1 MHAVV
6 LVGGFGTRLRPL
18 TYSIPKPLLPVAHT
32 SMLERLMNS
41 LALGG
46 VTHAVLA
53 LGFKPEP
60 FMAAF
65 PNDMC
70 GSVQL
75 SYAVEDTPL
84 DTAGAIGFAARTAGI
99 SETFVVANGDVI
111 TDLNIASLILFHRQH
126 GAEGTISLTPVSDPS
141 QYGIVEIDANGQVE
155 RFVEKPQPG
164 MTTSNFASAGTYV
177 LEPSALARMPGD
189 QKLSIERVVFPQM
202 VADKSLFAMST
213 NDYWIDA
220 GRPDTFI
227 SANVHVSKRA
237 AKATDAPIHPTATVA
252 ATAVILDSVIGEN
265 VTVLERARIQHS
277 VLLPGALVGEGAI
290 VIDSLVMGKL
300 GKNSQV
306 TGSIIGS
313 TGVVDQNEVCKD
325 VSIPAHDPAHKP
337 ENPPK
342 KSSE

>member
-84 DTAGAIGFAARTAGI
+84 DTAGAIGFAARSAGI
-99 SETFVVANGDVI
+99 NETFVVANGDVL
-111 TDLNIASLILFHRQH
+111 TDLDIASLITFHRQH

-141 QYGIVEIDANGQVE
+141 QYGIVEIDASGRVE

-164 MTTSNFASAGTYV
+164 TTTSNFASAGTYV
-177 LEPSALARMPGD
+177 FEPSVLARMPGD

-202 VADKSLFAMST
+202 VAEKSLFAMSSD
-213 NDYWIDA
+213 DYWIDA

-237 AKATDAPIHPTATVA
+237 AKVTDAPIHPTATVA
-252 ATAVILDSVIGEN
+252 ATAVILDSVVGEN
-265 VTVLERARIQHS
+265 VTVLDGARIQHS
-277 VLLPGALVGEGAI
+277 VLLPGARVGQGAV
-290 VIDSLVMGKL
+290 VIDSLVMGNL
-300 GKNSQV
+300 GANSQV

-313 TGVVDQNEVCKD
+313 TGVVDQNEVCD
-325 VSIPAHDPAHKP
+325 NAAVPANDPAQKS
-337 ENPPK
+337 ENSPK

>member
-84 DTAGAIGFAARTAGI
+84 DTAGAIGFAARTVGI
-99 SETFVVANGDVI
+99 SETFVVANGDVL
-111 TDLNIASLILFHRQH
+111 TDLDIASLISFHRQH

-141 QYGIVEIDANGQVE
+141 QYGIVEIDARGCVE

-213 NDYWIDA
+213 DDYWIDA

-227 SANVHVSKRA
+227 SANVHVSKRVV
-237 AKATDAPIHPTATVA
+237 KETDAPIHPTANVA
-252 ATAVILDSVIGEN
+252 VTAVILDSVVGEN
-265 VTVLERARIQHS
+265 ATVLDGAHITHS
-277 VLLPGALVGEGAI
+277 VLLPGAIVEQGAVI
-290 VIDSLVMGKL
+290 IDSLVMGRV
-300 GKNSQV
+300 GANSQV

-313 TGVVDQNEVCKD
+313 TGVVGQNEMCNNASV
-325 VSIPAHDPAHKP
+325 PAHDPTPKP
-337 ENPPK
+337 E
-342 KSSE
+342 

>member
-1 MHAVV
+1 
-6 LVGGFGTRLRPL
+6 
-18 TYSIPKPLLPVAHT
+18 
-32 SMLERLMNS
+32 MLERLMNS

-99 SETFVVANGDVI
+99 SETFVVANGDVL
-111 TDLNIASLILFHRQH
+111 TDLDIASLISFHRQH

-141 QYGIVEIDANGQVE
+141 QYGIVEIDAWGCVE

-213 NDYWIDA
+213 DDYWIDA

-227 SANVHVSKRA
+227 SANVHVSKRVV
-237 AKATDAPIHPTATVA
+237 KETDAPIHPTANVA
-252 ATAVILDSVIGEN
+252 VTAVILDSVVGEN
-265 VTVLERARIQHS
+265 ATVLDGAHITHS
-277 VLLPGALVGEGAI
+277 VLLPGAIVEQGAVI
-290 VIDSLVMGKL
+290 IDSLVMGRV
-300 GKNSQV
+300 GANSQV

-313 TGVVDQNEVCKD
+313 TGVVGQNEMCNNASV
-325 VSIPAHDPAHKP
+325 PAHDPTPKP
-337 ENPPK
+337 E
-342 KSSE
+342 

>member
-1 MHAVV
+1 
-6 LVGGFGTRLRPL
+6 
-18 TYSIPKPLLPVAHT
+18 
-32 SMLERLMNS
+32 MLERLMNS

-99 SETFVVANGDVI
+99 SETFVVANGDVL
-111 TDLNIASLILFHRQH
+111 TDLDIASLISFHRQH

-141 QYGIVEIDANGQVE
+141 QYGIVEIDARGCVE

-177 LEPSALARMPGD
+177 LEPSALERMPGD

-213 NDYWIDA
+213 DDYWIDA

-227 SANVHVSKRA
+227 SANVHVSKRV
-237 AKATDAPIHPTATVA
+237 AKVTDAPIHPTANVA

-265 VTVLERARIQHS
+265 ATVLDGAHITHS
-277 VLLPGALVGEGAI
+277 VLLPGAIVEQGAVI
-290 VIDSLVMGKL
+290 IDSLVMGRV
-300 GKNSQV
+300 GANSQV

-313 TGVVDQNEVCKD
+313 TGVVGQNEMCNNASV
-325 VSIPAHDPAHKP
+325 PAHDPTHKQ
-337 ENPPK
+337 E
-342 KSSE
+342 

>member
-99 SETFVVANGDVI
+99 SETFVVANGDVL
-111 TDLNIASLILFHRQH
+111 TDLDIASLISFHRQH

-141 QYGIVEIDANGQVE
+141 QYGIVEIDARGCVE

-177 LEPSALARMPGD
+177 LEPSALERMPGD

-213 NDYWIDA
+213 DDYWIDA

-227 SANVHVSKRA
+227 SANVHVSKRV
-237 AKATDAPIHPTATVA
+237 AKVTDAPIHPTANVA

-265 VTVLERARIQHS
+265 ATVLDGAHITHS
-277 VLLPGALVGEGAI
+277 VLLPGAIVEQGAVI
-290 VIDSLVMGKL
+290 IDSLVMGRV
-300 GKNSQV
+300 GANSQV

-313 TGVVDQNEVCKD
+313 TGVVGQNEVCNNAS
-325 VSIPAHDPAHKP
+325 VPAHDPTHKQ
-337 ENPPK
+337 E
-342 KSSE
+342 

>member
-99 SETFVVANGDVI
+99 NETFVVANGDVL
-111 TDLNIASLILFHRQH
+111 TDLDIASLISFHRQH

-141 QYGIVEIDANGQVE
+141 QYGIVEIDASGRVE

-164 MTTSNFASAGTYV
+164 ITTSNFASAGTYV
-177 LEPSALARMPGD
+177 LEPSALVRMPGD
-189 QKLSIERVVFPQM
+189 QKLSIERVVFPAM

-227 SANVHVSKRA
+227 SANVHVSKQI
-237 AKATDAPIHPTATVA
+237 AKATDAPIHPTANVA

-265 VTVLERARIQHS
+265 ATVLDGARIEHS
-277 VLLPGALVGEGAI
+277 VLLPGAHVGQGAVI
-290 VIDSLVMGKL
+290 IDSLVMGKV
-300 GKNSQV
+300 GANSQV
-306 TGSIIGS
+306 TNSIIGS
-313 TGVVDQNEVCKD
+313 TGVVGQDEMCNNGSV
-325 VSIPAHDPAHKP
+325 PAHDPALKP
-337 ENPPK
+337 E
-342 KSSE
+342 

>member
-99 SETFVVANGDVI
+99 SETFVVANGDVL
-111 TDLNIASLILFHRQH
+111 TDLDIASLISFHRQH

-141 QYGIVEIDANGQVE
+141 QYGIVEIDASGRVE

-164 MTTSNFASAGTYV
+164 ITTSNFASAGTYV
-177 LEPSALARMPGD
+177 LEPSALVRMPGD
-189 QKLSIERVVFPQM
+189 QKLSIERVVFPAM

-227 SANVHVSKRA
+227 SANVHVSKQV
-237 AKATDAPIHPTATVA
+237 AKATDAPIHPTANVA

-265 VTVLERARIQHS
+265 ATVLDGACITHS
-277 VLLPGALVGEGAI
+277 VLLPGAHVGHGAVI
-290 VIDSLVMGKL
+290 IDSLVMGEV
-300 GKNSQV
+300 GANSQV
-306 TGSIIGS
+306 TNSIIGS
-313 TGVVDQNEVCKD
+313 TGVVGQNEICNNDSV
-325 VSIPAHDPAHKP
+325 PAHDPALKP
-337 ENPPK
+337 E
-342 KSSE
+342 

>member
-1 MHAVV
+1 
-6 LVGGFGTRLRPL
+6 
-18 TYSIPKPLLPVAHT
+18 
-32 SMLERLMNS
+32 
-41 LALGG
+41 
-46 VTHAVLA
+46 
-53 LGFKPEP
+53 
-60 FMAAF
+60 MAAF

-111 TDLNIASLILFHRQH
+111 TDLNIASLISFHRQH

-141 QYGIVEIDANGQVE
+141 QYGIVEIDANGRVE

-202 VADKSLFAMST
+202 VADKSLFAMWSD
-213 NDYWIDA
+213 DYWIDA

-237 AKATDAPIHPTATVA
+237 AKATDAPIHPTAKVA

-265 VTVLERARIQHS
+265 VTILDGARIQHS
-277 VLLPGALVGEGAI
+277 VLLPGALIGQGA
-290 VIDSLVMGKL
+290 VVVDSLVMGKL
-300 GKNSQV
+300 GDNSQV

-313 TGVVDQNEVCKD
+313 TGVVDQNEICNNA
-325 VSIPAHDPAHKP
+325 SIPSNDPAQKP
-337 ENPPK
+337 ENSPR

>member
-1 MHAVV
+1 
-6 LVGGFGTRLRPL
+6 
-18 TYSIPKPLLPVAHT
+18 
-32 SMLERLMNS
+32 MLERLMNS

-99 SETFVVANGDVI
+99 SETFVVANGDVL
-111 TDLNIASLILFHRQH
+111 TDLDIASLISFHRQH

-141 QYGIVEIDANGQVE
+141 QYGIVEIDARGCVE

-213 NDYWIDA
+213 DDYWIDA

-227 SANVHVSKRA
+227 SANVHVSKRV
-237 AKATDAPIHPTATVA
+237 AKVTDAPIHPTANVA
-252 ATAVILDSVIGEN
+252 VTAVILDSVVGEN
-265 VTVLERARIQHS
+265 ATVLDGAHITHS
-277 VLLPGALVGEGAI
+277 VLLPGAIVEQGAVI
-290 VIDSLVMGKL
+290 IDSLVMGRV
-300 GKNSQV
+300 GANSQV

-313 TGVVDQNEVCKD
+313 TGVVGQNEMCNNASV
-325 VSIPAHDPAHKP
+325 PAHDPTPKP
-337 ENPPK
+337 E
-342 KSSE
+342 

>member
-75 SYAVEDTPL
+75 SYAVEDSPL
-84 DTAGAIGFAARTAGI
+84 DTAGAIGFAARSAGI
-99 SETFVVANGDVI
+99 NETFVVANGDVL
-111 TDLNIASLILFHRQH
+111 TDLDIASLISFHRQH

-141 QYGIVEIDANGQVE
+141 QYGIVEIAADGRVE
-155 RFVEKPQPG
+155 RFLEKPQPG
-164 MTTSNFASAGTYV
+164 ITTSNFASAGTYV
-177 LEPSALARMPGD
+177 LEPSALTRMPGD

-202 VADKSLFAMST
+202 VADKSLFAMSS

-237 AKATDAPIHPTATVA
+237 TRKTDAPIHPTANVDATV
-252 ATAVILDSVIGEN
+252 VILDSVIGEN
-265 VTVLERARIQHS
+265 VTVLDGARIQHS
-277 VLLPGALVGEGAI
+277 VLLPGAIVGQGSV

-300 GKNSQV
+300 GSNSRV

-313 TGVVDQNEVCKD
+313 TGVVGDNEVCID
-325 VSIPAHDPAHKP
+325 ASVPAHDPTLKP
-337 ENPPK
+337 ENSPK

>member
-75 SYAVEDTPL
+75 SYAVEDSPL
-84 DTAGAIGFAARTAGI
+84 DTAGAIGFAARSAGI
-99 SETFVVANGDVI
+99 NETFVVANGDVL
-111 TDLNIASLILFHRQH
+111 TDLDIASLISFHRQH

-141 QYGIVEIDANGQVE
+141 QYGIVEIDADGRVE

-164 MTTSNFASAGTYV
+164 ITTSNFASAGTYV
-177 LEPSALARMPGD
+177 LEPSALTRMPGD

-202 VADKSLFAMST
+202 VADKSLFAMSS

-237 AKATDAPIHPTATVA
+237 KKKADAPIHPTASVD

-265 VTVLERARIQHS
+265 VSVLDGARIQHS
-277 VLLPGALVGEGAI
+277 VLLPGAIVGQGSV

-300 GKNSQV
+300 GSNSRV

-313 TGVVDQNEVCKD
+313 TGVVGDNEVCID
-325 VSIPAHDPAHKP
+325 ASIPAHDPTLKP
-337 ENPPK
+337 ENSPK

>member
-99 SETFVVANGDVI
+99 RETFVVANGDVL
-111 TDLNIASLILFHRQH
+111 TDLDIASLISFHRQH

-141 QYGIVEIDANGQVE
+141 QYGIVEIDASGRVE

-164 MTTSNFASAGTYV
+164 ITTSNFASAGTYV
-177 LEPSALARMPGD
+177 LEPSALVRMPGD
-189 QKLSIERVVFPQM
+189 QKLSIERVVFPAM

-227 SANVHVSKRA
+227 SANVHVSKQI
-237 AKATDAPIHPTATVA
+237 AKATDAPIHPTANVA

-265 VTVLERARIQHS
+265 ATVLDGARIEHS
-277 VLLPGALVGEGAI
+277 VLLPGAHVGQGAVI
-290 VIDSLVMGKL
+290 IDSLVMGKV
-300 GKNSQV
+300 GANSQV

-313 TGVVDQNEVCKD
+313 TGVVGQNEICNN
-325 VSIPAHDPAHKP
+325 VSVPAHDPALKQ
-337 ENPPK
+337 E
-342 KSSE
+342 

>member
-1 MHAVV
+1 
-6 LVGGFGTRLRPL
+6 
-18 TYSIPKPLLPVAHT
+18 
-32 SMLERLMNS
+32 MLERLMNS

-99 SETFVVANGDVI
+99 GETFVVANGDVL
-111 TDLNIASLILFHRQH
+111 TDLDIASLISFHRQH

-141 QYGIVEIDANGQVE
+141 QYGIVEIDINGRVE

-189 QKLSIERVVFPQM
+189 QKLSIERVVFPAM
-202 VADKSLFAMST
+202 VADKSLFAMSS

-220 GRPDTFI
+220 GRPATYI

-237 AKATDAPIHPTATVA
+237 AKKSDAPIHPTATVA

-265 VTVLERARIQHS
+265 VTVLDGSRIQHS
-277 VLLPGALVGEGAI
+277 VLLPGAIVGQGA
-290 VIDSLVMGKL
+290 VVVDSLVMGKL
-300 GKNSQV
+300 GSNSQV
-306 TGSIIGS
+306 FSSIIGS
-313 TGVVDQNEVCKD
+313 TGVVRENEVCNNG
-325 VSIPAHDPAHKP
+325 SIPAQDPAQTP
-337 ENPPK
+337 ENFSEN
-342 KSSE
+342 SSE

>member
-99 SETFVVANGDVI
+99 SETFVVANGDVL
-111 TDLNIASLILFHRQH
+111 TDLDIASLISFHRQH

-141 QYGIVEIDANGQVE
+141 QYGIVEIDAHGRVE

-189 QKLSIERVVFPQM
+189 QKLSIERIVFPQM

-213 NDYWIDA
+213 DDYWIDA

-227 SANVHVSKRA
+227 SANVHVSKRVV
-237 AKATDAPIHPTATVA
+237 KATDAPIHPTANVA
-252 ATAVILDSVIGEN
+252 ATAVILDSVVGEN
-265 VTVLERARIQHS
+265 ATVLDGAHITHS
-277 VLLPGALVGEGAI
+277 VLLPGAIVEQGAVI
-290 VIDSLVMGKL
+290 IDSLVMGRV
-300 GKNSQV
+300 GANSQV

-313 TGVVDQNEVCKD
+313 TGVVGQNKMCNNASV
-325 VSIPAHDPAHKP
+325 PAHDPTPKP
-337 ENPPK
+337 E
-342 KSSE
+342 

>member
-99 SETFVVANGDVI
+99 NETFVVANGDVL
-111 TDLNIASLILFHRQH
+111 TDLDIASLISFHRQH

-141 QYGIVEIDANGQVE
+141 QYGIVEIDASGRVE

-164 MTTSNFASAGTYV
+164 ITTSNFASAGTYV
-177 LEPSALARMPGD
+177 LEPSALVRMPGD
-189 QKLSIERVVFPQM
+189 QKLSIERVVFPAM
-202 VADKSLFAMST
+202 VAEKSLFAMST

-227 SANVHVSKRA
+227 SANVHVSKQI
-237 AKATDAPIHPTATVA
+237 AKATDAPIHPTANVA

-265 VTVLERARIQHS
+265 ATVLDGARIEHS
-277 VLLPGALVGEGAI
+277 VLLPGAHVGQGAVI
-290 VIDSLVMGKL
+290 IDSLVMGKV
-300 GKNSQV
+300 GANSQV
-306 TGSIIGS
+306 TNSIIGS
-313 TGVVDQNEVCKD
+313 TGVVGQNEICNNGSV
-325 VSIPAHDPAHKP
+325 PAHDPALKP
-337 ENPPK
+337 E
-342 KSSE
+342 